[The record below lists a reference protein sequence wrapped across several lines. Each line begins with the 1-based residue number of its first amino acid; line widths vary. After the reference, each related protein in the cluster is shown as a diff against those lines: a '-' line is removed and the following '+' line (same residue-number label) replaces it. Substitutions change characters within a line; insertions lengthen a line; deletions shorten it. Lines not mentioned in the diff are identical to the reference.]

1 MYETVFKLVICMCAC
16 ASVCVCVPAERDK
29 VTGGSAP
36 RSVWPHLP
44 VSLVQLCG
52 HFNQTVTELT
62 ADPAGLC
69 MSPAAALS

>member
-1 MYETVFKLVICMCAC
+1 M
-16 ASVCVCVPAERDK
+16 CVPVERDK
-29 VTGGSAP
+29 VTGGSAL

-62 ADPAGLC
+62 ADPAGLRV
-69 MSPAAALS
+69 SPASALS